1 MGNGSETEITFFSLY
16 SLPGLFSLI
25 FLSILGIRDVQLPL
39 SAASAQWLCDCP
51 GRRRHRLWLCHLC
64 PALRRM
70 PGLCGVQTWLHQHP
84 CSPWRGEAISRRE
97 RVRQKVIS
105 GCRKTK
111 RGKVNSKQEHI
122 NIWACEGSL
131 EGGFI
136 KTFVRM
142 SSPPSLWPTDTSLK
156 PLFPHLF

>member
-64 PALRRM
+64 PALWRT

-131 EGGFI
+131 ARGGLLRHSWECPHPLLSGPL
-136 KTFVRM
+136 TLLL
-142 SSPPSLWPTDTSLK
+142 S
-156 PLFPHLF
+156 LFPHLF